1 MDLTATNYNPNA
13 IVDDGSCIYGIV
25 GVWTATN
32 VVGDSSFIVS
42 YMGVT
47 IDSLSSSG
55 TITATPEMAGY
66 PTSLEFLSSGTAYA
80 EFSYDNEIDTVT
92 YSTSGN
98 NLTIT
103 DNDGEILS
111 FDYTVSQ
118 SDLAIVDGGSQDTS
132 VIVDFGAGPMTLD
145 ISYNYSNS
153 LNFTRNT
160 NGIINNNVSQRIGN
174 TNHSWIAK
182 PKFNNIL
189 KALK

>member
-1 MDLTATNYNPNA
+1 LIRYQ
-13 IVDDGSCIYGIV
+13 VQELSQQHQKWLGS
-25 GVWTATN
+25 
-32 VVGDSSFIVS
+32 
-42 YMGVT
+42 
-47 IDSLSSSG
+47 
-55 TITATPEMAGY
+55 

-92 YSTSGN
+92 YLTSGN

-103 DNDGEILS
+103 DNDAEILS

-160 NGIINNNVSQRIGN
+160 NGIINNNVSQRIEN